1 MKNTI
6 RIERTI
12 KEFTQDEL
20 AKMVLIS
27 RQTINSIELNKIT
40 PSIIIAMKIAKA
52 LQKKV
57 EDLFILE
64 EYD

>member
-6 RIERTI
+6 RIERSN
-12 KEFTQDEL
+12 KELTQYEL

-27 RQTINSIELNKIT
+27 RQTINSIELNKVS
-40 PSIIIAMKIAKA
+40 PSVTIAMKIAKV
-52 LQKKV
+52 LHKKV
-57 EDLFILE
+57 EELFILE